1 MTKFDKALDYA
12 LEQTANWEHRDHIK
26 RIWLCGSC
34 ARGTADADSDI
45 DLYIELD
52 MELPAEDIRNI
63 KMQCNPED
71 WRLPDVE
78 VKIEKESNGADQ
90 EDLFHKN
97 IKADGIILWERN

>member
-1 MTKFDKALDYA
+1 
-12 LEQTANWEHRDHIK
+12 
-26 RIWLCGSC
+26 
-34 ARGTADADSDI
+34 
-45 DLYIELD
+45 

-71 WRLPDVE
+71 GRLPDVE